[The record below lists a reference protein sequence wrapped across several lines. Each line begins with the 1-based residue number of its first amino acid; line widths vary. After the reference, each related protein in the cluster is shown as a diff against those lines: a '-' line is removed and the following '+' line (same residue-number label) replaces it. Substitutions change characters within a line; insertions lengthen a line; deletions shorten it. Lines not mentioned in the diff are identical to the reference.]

1 MRRCS
6 RPLAGSELRELWL
19 RGRSTTLTPLACH
32 VGSLLHS
39 FLPFVGSAAASAST
53 ARLMLLR
60 IATVCNAR
68 EIFSMVMESFVLFQV
83 LCLWV

>member
-1 MRRCS
+1 MNCGCEV
-6 RPLAGSELRELWL
+6 A
-19 RGRSTTLTPLACH
+19 RGHSPRLH

-39 FLPFVGSAAASAST
+39 FLPFVGSAAASGST